1 MSTAELRNK
10 WEKSILLVDDKFLQ
24 MIDALYETY
33 IKEEE
38 ADFFDELPKEIQEL
52 LMESREDI
60 KNGKFST
67 HEEVMAE
74 VRKRYNIAG

>member
-10 WEKSILLVDDKFLQ
+10 WEKSISLVDDKFLQ

-52 LMESREDI
+52 LMERREDI